1 VNLYLSSFRI
11 GERPGDLRR
20 LASRGTI
27 GLIPNALDHAEPEI
41 LADRTE
47 EALHE
52 VRDVGI
58 DVESLDLTKY
68 FGAEGELQAKL
79 ADLAGVWVR
88 GGNTFVLRQAMRL
101 SGFDESLLD
110 LALTDFFYGGYSAG
124 VCVLAPR
131 LDGLQHVDDPTPHP
145 YSDAEVIWEG
155 LGLIDYLIL
164 PHYKSDHP
172 ESAEIDG
179 EVDYC
184 VRQGIPFRTLRDGEV
199 IVLED
204 HFPRRN
210 PGR

>member
-1 VNLYLSSFRI
+1 MNLYLSSFRI
-11 GERPGDLRR
+11 GERPDELKR
-20 LASRGTI
+20 LASHGTI
-27 GLIPNALDHAEPEI
+27 GLIPNALDHAEPEV

-52 VRDVGI
+52 IGGVGI
-58 DVESLDLTKY
+58 DVELLDLMKY
-68 FGAEGELQAKL
+68 FGAKAELQAKL

-101 SGFDESLLD
+101 SGFDESLLE
-110 LALTDFFYGGYSAG
+110 LALDDFFYGGYSAG
-124 VCVLAPR
+124 VCVLAPS
-131 LDGLQHVDDPTPHP
+131 LDGLQHVDDPTARP
-145 YSDAEVIWEG
+145 YSDGEVIWQG

-172 ESAEIDG
+172 ESSEIDG

-184 VRQGIPFRTLRDGEV
+184 VEQGIPFRTLRDGEV

-204 HFPRRN
+204 HFPRRSA
-210 PGR
+210 